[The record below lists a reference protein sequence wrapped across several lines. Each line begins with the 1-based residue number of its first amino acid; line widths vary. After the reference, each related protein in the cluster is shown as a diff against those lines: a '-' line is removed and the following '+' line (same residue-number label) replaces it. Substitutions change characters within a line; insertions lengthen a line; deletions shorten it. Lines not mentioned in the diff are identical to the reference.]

1 MQAIFKNFGI
11 YIHVPFCAT
20 KCAFCRFYK
29 MRPSEED
36 ATAYVLTLKKELE
49 NLSQNQ
55 QMKRPDTMFWGGGTP
70 TALSEKNIEL
80 LANSISKILPTKEW
94 TVEVSPSTA
103 TQSKLQLLKDLGV
116 SRISLGVQSF
126 NPKTLRSLGRAH
138 TLKATETAIDT
149 ISDIGF
155 KHFSLDLIFGAEE
168 QTISE
173 WIEDM
178 HYASTK
184 PVDHISAYCLEF
196 ESGTSCCGGITD
208 GRELAKREREGDFM
222 EESMKVLP
230 ELGFN
235 QYEISNYAKTPDSQ
249 CLHNLSTWH
258 MAEWLGLGP
267 AAASQYNKLRYRNTP
282 SLEKWATAIDA
293 NSTAREDIVE
303 LDDDEMYSSALIF
316 GLRMNAGVNLSILKN
331 RFPTANVQKYIP
343 TLELLHNE
351 GLLNFSDNNV
361 SLTFEGRLLADSIA
375 TELL

>member
-1 MQAIFKNFGI
+1 
-11 YIHVPFCAT
+11 
-20 KCAFCRFYK
+20 

-80 LANSISKILPTKEW
+80 LANSISKILPAKEW

-178 HYASTK
+178 HYASRK